1 MPFKNT
7 FRSWALLPCCSPPAP
22 LIVFDVPGEPVW
34 GAIFIGILLLYI
46 VWLTAC
52 KLRDPD
58 EVKSTALK
66 FSMDFGSWMG
76 LATAVIAIA
85 LMLVVPGL
93 ADFITRI
100 AMDAKNEISPANV
113 GFALG
118 VLFTVV
124 GTLIFSAVRYTSWW
138 LARR

>member
-1 MPFKNT
+1 
-7 FRSWALLPCCSPPAP
+7 
-22 LIVFDVPGEPVW
+22 
-34 GAIFIGILLLYI
+34 
-46 VWLTAC
+46 
-52 KLRDPD
+52 
-58 EVKSTALK
+58 
-66 FSMDFGSWMG
+66 MG

-124 GTLIFSAVRYTSWW
+124 GTLIFSAVHYTSWW